1 MIILR
6 GHPFK
11 WEVPAATAVTVGV
24 FDGVHIGHRRVLS
37 DLVESAR
44 LEGLLPAVVTFDPHP
59 LQFLGPERAPQML
72 TSIEQRVEQFRVLG
86 IEVAGVLYFPDI
98 RELLAAEFAED
109 VLAGEL
115 RARTVVVGADFR
127 FGRDRRGDATLL
139 EKVGK
144 ESGFEV
150 RVVDMFGH
158 LDGVVSSTRIRA
170 LLNEGAVEAAAALL
184 ARPYELTG
192 NVIRGDGRGR
202 TIGVP
207 TANLDVGDS
216 TLVPANGV
224 YATRITVGAEQY
236 QAVVNIGTRP
246 TFAEKER
253 RVEAHLL
260 DFDGDLY
267 GQHLAISFT
276 GRLRSEQKF
285 ESIDALKAQIDDDI
299 ARARTILAEDIR
311 AG

>member
-1 MIILR
+1 MITLR
-6 GHPFK
+6 GHPLE
-11 WEVPAATAVTVGV
+11 WEVPAPTAVTVGV

-44 LEGLLPAVVTFDPHP
+44 MEGLLPAVLTFDPHP
-59 LQFLGPERAPQML
+59 LQFLAPERAPLML
-72 TSIEQRVEQFRVLG
+72 TSVDQRMEQFRILG
-86 IEVAGVLYFPDI
+86 LEVGGVLHFPDI
-98 RELLAAEFAED
+98 RELPATEFAAD
-109 VLAGEL
+109 VLAGAL
-115 RARTVVVGADFR
+115 RARRVVVGADFR
-127 FGRDRRGDATLL
+127 FGRDRSGDAALL
-139 EKVGK
+139 EEVGK

-150 RVVDMFGH
+150 GVVDMFGH

-170 LLNEGAVEAAAALL
+170 LLNQGEVEAAAALL

-192 NVIRGDGRGR
+192 KVIEGDGRGR

-207 TANLDVGDS
+207 TANIDVGPA
-216 TLVPANGV
+216 TLIPANGV
-224 YATRITVGAEQY
+224 YATRVATGNAQHRG
-236 QAVVNIGTRP
+236 VVNVGTRP
-246 TFAEKER
+246 TFAGHER

-276 GRLRSEQKF
+276 GRIRAEQKF
-285 ESIDALKAQIDDDI
+285 ESIEALKAQIDDDI
-299 ARARTILAEDIR
+299 ARARAILAEDIR